1 MACKDGKCELSGRVR
16 RLREAGM
23 DALRA
28 GEVEQA
34 ETLLRQSVDVSE
46 AGGGINVV
54 TAQSTFQLARVLH
67 EAGRHDEAAEQF
79 EKALALVR
87 GRAGCGSRLY
97 RTILGEFAQ
106 TLAVRA
112 CAVGE

>member
-1 MACKDGKCELSGRVR
+1 MA
-16 RLREAGM
+16 AF
-23 DALRA
+23 RA
-28 GEVEQA
+28 GETGQA
-34 ETLLRQSVDVSE
+34 ETLLRQAVDAAE

-54 TAQSTFQLARVLH
+54 TAQSTYKLALVLH

-87 GRAGCGSRLY
+87 GRAGCGSKLY

-106 TLAVRA
+106 ALSVRA
-112 CAVGE
+112 CAVGQ